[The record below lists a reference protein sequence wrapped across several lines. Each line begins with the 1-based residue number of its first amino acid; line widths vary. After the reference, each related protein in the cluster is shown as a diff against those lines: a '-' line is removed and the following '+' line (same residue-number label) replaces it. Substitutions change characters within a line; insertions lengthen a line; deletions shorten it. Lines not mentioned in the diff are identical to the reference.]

1 MTRIAYFD
9 CFSGASGDMLLG
21 ALIDAGAELDGVR
34 SELAKLPVSGYEL
47 SAERVLRQG
56 ITGTQFVV
64 RDLAQEQPVRNMS
77 LIRELL
83 QSRDVELTPHVVANS
98 LAVFERIA
106 SAEARVHGS
115 TIDEIHFHEVG
126 AVDSLVDI
134 VGFFVALNALGVEQ
148 VYSSG
153 LPLGSGTV
161 NTAHGLLPVPAPATL
176 ALLAD
181 KGVPIVPFDARAEL
195 VTPTGA
201 ALLSTVATFEQPRMT
216 VEEIG
221 YGFGQKVFAWPNVV
235 RVWIGELIGPAAHPD
250 VHAHA
255 HHHNHAHAHTHAHEH
270 PHAHAH
276 DHDHPHDHSHGHDAH
291 SHETEAE

>member
-21 ALIDAGAELDGVR
+21 ALIDAGVPIGLVQDEL
-34 SELAKLPVSGYEL
+34 SKLPVGGYEL
-47 SAERVLRQG
+47 GAERVVLQG
-56 ITGTQFVV
+56 ISGTRFTVH
-64 RDLAQEQPVRNMS
+64 DLAQEQPVRNIR

-83 QSRDVELTPHVVANS
+83 QSVDLPAGVAAKS

-106 SAEARVHGS
+106 AAEAQVHGS

-134 VGFFVALNALGVEQ
+134 VGFYVALAHLGVET

-176 ALLAD
+176 ALLAE
-181 KGVPIVPFDARAEL
+181 KQAPVVPFDARAEL

-201 ALLSTVATFEQPRMT
+201 ALLTSTAIFEQPRMRVTT
-216 VEEIG
+216 VG
-221 YGFGQKVFAWPNVV
+221 YGFGQKTFAWPNVL
-235 RVWIGELIGPAAHPD
+235 RVWLAELETAPERHHATHHHHH
-250 VHAHA
+250 HAHETPS
-255 HHHNHAHAHTHAHEH
+255 HDHAHNRDTHDHEHRHDEGHEH
-270 PHAHAH
+270 PH
-276 DHDHPHDHSHGHDAH
+276 
-291 SHETEAE
+291 